1 VRSGRGD
8 LTILS
13 AHVSSWWQ
21 QNGDDEFEVLLRPT
35 QGADFN
41 GMVVRK
47 GGLATV
53 IQKTVQKLMDDG
65 TFKTIFTKWNIEKLA
80 RAKAEI
86 NISTR

>member
-1 VRSGRGD
+1 
-8 LTILS
+8 
-13 AHVSSWWQ
+13 
-21 QNGDDEFEVLLRPT
+21 LRPT

-53 IQKTVQKLMDDG
+53 VQKTVQQLMNDG
-65 TFKTIFTKWNIEKLA
+65 TFTTIFTKWNIQKLA
-80 RAKAEI
+80 RDKAVI

>member
-1 VRSGRGD
+1 
-8 LTILS
+8 
-13 AHVSSWWQ
+13 
-21 QNGDDEFEVLLRPT
+21 
-35 QGADFN
+35 
-41 GMVVRK
+41 MVVRK